1 MPGVGTPRD
10 RWDAVGDVR
19 VGGPRCAPHY
29 TNLSGYALMVLACIF
44 RRNEISM
51 VMESV
56 IFPFEADQ
64 LALDFL
70 NAGLEPGP
78 GPGPERVAAWLHQAG
93 LATEADVRC
102 LAASPPLT
110 RILLTEAFALRDG
123 VGDAVAAF
131 QRGAL
136 LPEHA
141 LFALNRV
148 LGTRSTSLRVD
159 PRGVAAA
166 LAQVEEARFPEGLLA
181 PVAAAAAELLAHG
194 DRSRLRRCSADG
206 CGRWFYDVSR
216 NGRRRWCSMA
226 RCGNRA
232 KVAAH
237 YRRHRGALADVS

>member
-1 MPGVGTPRD
+1 MDPGT
-10 RWDAVGDVR
+10 
-19 VGGPRCAPHY
+19 
-29 TNLSGYALMVLACIF
+29 
-44 RRNEISM
+44 
-51 VMESV
+51 
-56 IFPFEADQ
+56 FPFEADH

-78 GPGPERVAAWLHQAG
+78 GPERVAAWLLDAG
-93 LATEADVRC
+93 LATEADLRR
-102 LAASPPLT
+102 LSASPPLT
-110 RILLTEAFALRDG
+110 RILASESFALRAA
-123 VGDAVAAF
+123 VADAVTAF

-148 LGTRSTSLRVD
+148 LGARSTSLRID

-194 DRSRLRRCSADG
+194 DRSRLRRCSAEG

-237 YRRHRGALADVS
+237 YRRHRQAHEDAP